1 MQSGDEITQIP
12 DEFAPTELLESST
25 RESSIQPSEG
35 FRWGIVRWG
44 TVFIAATAIAQTGT
58 SLFKSLV
65 APTFAH
71 HIEQAQTS
79 GAWLKI
85 SAMNQAQQVHF
96 LDHGEFSEELVT
108 LDLGI
113 VSQAQYY
120 DYNIQKDSKRSRRQ
134 RAARGDQ
141 QIIVSLA
148 LPRDPGLPVLWGAIS
163 AQASDPSEPGTVNR
177 LTDSLICKKPAP
189 PTTLTQKLR
198 QQLQSAKLKRRT
210 RTAIPIVPLRLECP
224 PGFHPTN
231 AVD

>member
-12 DEFAPTELLESST
+12 EEFAPTELLKSDTSEA
-25 RESSIQPSEG
+25 SIPQPNG
-35 FRWGIVRWG
+35 FRWSIVRWG
-44 TVFIAATAIAQTGT
+44 TVAIAATAIAQTGT

-96 LDHGEFSEELVT
+96 LDHGEFSKELVT

-120 DYNIQKDSKRSRRQ
+120 DYRIQPEGKRSRRQ
-134 RAARGDQ
+134 RSALNDQ

-148 LPRDPGLPVLWGAIS
+148 LPREPGLPVLWGAIS
-163 AQASDPSEPGTVNR
+163 AQGSDR
-177 LTDSLICKKPAP
+177 LADSLICKKPAP
-189 PTTLTQKLR
+189 PTTLIQKLR
-198 QQLQSAKLKRRT
+198 QQLQPSNFKHRS
-210 RTAIPIVPLRLECP
+210 RTAIPTVPPRLECP
-224 PGFHPTN
+224 PGFNPIN
-231 AVD
+231 SLD